1 MDVRRR
7 RRPSSTRSKPP
18 PPHSSAVAAAG
29 ELLLGSNHH
38 YPKASDA
45 LPLPLYLTNAVFLAL
60 FFSVAYFLLRRWRE
74 KIRDST
80 PLHVVTLSELAALVS
95 LLASLIYLLGF
106 FGIGLVQSF
115 VSRSPAPHDIGDVKD
130 PWRVMEQEEDKFI
143 IKEEECEGE
152 GEGDSG
158 ACAQCTAE
166 PPLADAPSTFVALTE
181 EDEEVIKSVVAGTT
195 PSYTLESKLR
205 DCKKAAAIR
214 REAVQ
219 RTTGRSM
226 EGLAFEGFDYTSILG
241 QCCEMP
247 IGYVQVPVGVAGPLL
262 LDGIEYVVPM
272 ATTEGCLVASTNR
285 GCKAINTSGGATSVV
300 LRDGMTRAPVVRFG
314 SAKRAAEL
322 KLFLEDAGNFEA
334 ISVVFSRLVL
344 ICVYYEG
351 IHVVFWKFTYH
362 LKKEITTAT
371 TLFFRFFPCSSIF
384 CGDFSS

>member
-1 MDVRRR
+1 MDGRRR
-7 RRPSSTRSKPP
+7 RRPSSTPSKPLP
-18 PPHSSAVAAAG
+18 PSTTAG
-29 ELLLGSNHH
+29 ELLLSSDHH

-45 LPLPLYLTNAVFLAL
+45 LPLPLCLTNAVFLAL

-115 VSRSPAPHDIGDVKD
+115 VSRSPARQDIGGVSG
-130 PWRVMEQEEDKFI
+130 PWHVMEQEEDKFI
-143 IKEEECEGE
+143 IKEEDREGC
-152 GEGDSG
+152 GG
-158 ACAQCTAE
+158 ACTQCTVG
-166 PPLADAPSTFVALTE
+166 PLAGALSAFISLTE

-195 PSYTLESKLR
+195 PSYSLESKLG
-205 DCKKAAAIR
+205 DCKRAAAIR

-219 RTTGRSM
+219 RMTGRSM
-226 EGLAFEGFDYTSILG
+226 EGLAFEGFNYASILG

-322 KLFLEDAGNFEA
+322 KLFLEDPSNFDT
-334 ISVVFSRLVL
+334 ISVVFNRLVL
-344 ICVYYEG
+344 ISDIVKGCMWYFG
-351 IHVVFWKFTYH
+351 NLSTTS
-362 LKKEITTAT
+362 KKK
-371 TLFFRFFPCSSIF
+371 
-384 CGDFSS
+384 